1 MVSIVLKMGRFVHYT
16 YVLEVNE
23 FRTLLSVVG
32 TEQPCL
38 FLYIKHIHSLAPMC
52 ISKLHISFRL
62 QQSCQHTSRLIR
74 VHVTS
79 R

>member
-1 MVSIVLKMGRFVHYT
+1 MVGIVLKMGKFVHYT

-38 FLYIKHIHSLAPMC
+38 FLYIKHVHSLAPMC
-52 ISKLHISFRL
+52 ISTLYQLYFSDCNNHASIH
-62 QQSCQHTSRLIR
+62 QG
-74 VHVTS
+74 
-79 R
+79 